1 MKLRILPAVVIGAL
15 ALTAIAVGKTNT
27 LSGEFSKGDGSV
39 NPNATIEMKVKTNA
53 KGKPKSVSG
62 IEGQNLTYRCIE
74 SGETG
79 EHDFVVP
86 GSFKLQKN
94 TDVDPPTMYF
104 SDTVTNAT
112 GEEFYVFGE
121 LQNKKGTKVE
131 GTVEVTFGTPP
142 EFCGNSVGGYT
153 ASK

>member
-1 MKLRILPAVVIGAL
+1 LAL
-15 ALTAIAVGKTNT
+15 AAVAVGKTNT
-27 LSGEFSKGDGSV
+27 LGGEFSKGDGSV

-74 SGETG
+74 SGVSG

-86 GSFKLQKN
+86 GSFKVQKD
-94 TDVDPPTMYF
+94 TTVDPPTMYF
-104 SDTVTNAT
+104 ADTVTDAT
-112 GEEFYVFGE
+112 GEEFQVFGE
-121 LQNKKGTKVE
+121 LLNKKGTKVE
-131 GTVEVTFGTPP
+131 GEVLVSFGTPP